1 MKTIKKYTWI
11 SIFVILLF
19 GCGIRKSN
27 TKISKSDEFKKSEQ
41 SGNSKTISEKGGE
54 TTTDLSQFLKNTD
67 LEITSKG
74 TPFSLSYNGIV
85 FTGNAD
91 VKINNKE
98 EKTVIKTTYRYW
110 GIYRNWNVYHN
121 YDVVRNK
128 THFKQ
133 KETESKRDSWWLY
146 VLLYFA
152 GMITIPL
159 IKLFIKR

>member
-1 MKTIKKYTWI
+1 MKKIIYLLI
-11 SIFVILLF
+11 SVFLLS
-19 GCGIRKSN
+19 CGGLRKTN
-27 TKISKSDEFKKSEQ
+27 TETNKSDEFKKNES
-41 SGNSKTISEKGGE
+41 SGNSKTSSENGGE
-54 TTTDLSQFLKNTD
+54 SSTDLSQFLKNTD

-85 FTGNAD
+85 FTGEAD

-98 EKTVIKTTYRYW
+98 EKTIVKTVYRYW
-110 GIYRNWNVYHN
+110 DIYRNWNVYHN

-128 THFKQ
+128 TYFKH

-159 IKLFIKR
+159 IKLSIKK